1 MITMDDIVRDGHPV
15 LRQTAEAVELP
26 PTEEEKQQLADMIEF
41 VKTVRMQTLLK
52 NMNLDPVLA

>member
-41 VKTVRMQTLLK
+41 VKTVRMLTLLK
-52 NMNLDPVLA
+52 NTD